1 MLDSPRK
8 QNTLL
13 PLKILFMILLHM
25 HMHMY
30 IVTPHFFAK
39 VSKFLL
45 YTGTELLG
53 EVDILL
59 QMDTF
64 CWKT

>member
-1 MLDSPRK
+1 
-8 QNTLL
+8 
-13 PLKILFMILLHM
+13 MILLHM

-30 IVTPHFFAK
+30 IVTPHCFAK

-45 YTGTELLG
+45 YTGTALLG
-53 EVDILL
+53 ELDISL

>member
-1 MLDSPRK
+1 
-8 QNTLL
+8 
-13 PLKILFMILLHM
+13 MILLHM

-45 YTGTELLG
+45 YMGTALLG

>member
-1 MLDSPRK
+1 
-8 QNTLL
+8 
-13 PLKILFMILLHM
+13 MILLHM

-30 IVTPHFFAK
+30 IVTPHFSAK

-45 YTGTELLG
+45 YTGTALLG
-53 EVDILL
+53 ELDISL

>member
-1 MLDSPRK
+1 
-8 QNTLL
+8 
-13 PLKILFMILLHM
+13 MILRHM

-39 VSKFLL
+39 VGKFLL
-45 YTGTELLG
+45 YTGTALLG

-64 CWKT
+64 CSKT